1 MKTTTTEQIRTILW
15 FKDIAVH
22 HPNISRRFIA
32 KFVGCHKEIVN
43 KIFAKESYK
52 DTSRLPYGFKTYND
66 IYVIAIN
73 SNGDVYNR
81 IDGTLSNVVYKNNSA
96 IFNFKFIYENNS
108 IKFDVRDYVKHDYK
122 IVKIDKMI
130 SSMFLDNEY
139 TNYYNNILIPNCA
152 KKKST
157 IDTTIT
163 NNSRRLSPEQVYI
176 IKYVNEL
183 YIRDRNSISF
193 NTLAKILNISRK
205 VIYSIIKETK
215 YKELG
220 RLPAGYKTQDT
231 NDTLA
236 VNSTGDVFNRATG
249 EYLTVRYYTK
259 HPKGE
264 NLQYVS
270 TIDSRQGYIKNEFY
284 IKKILRIDL
293 LIKDLFS
300 NNEYDNY
307 YNNILI
313 PNCPDINTT
322 IQKVN
327 TSTIEKTIGSRTN
340 TNTINTT
347 RMNNTILNRIG
358 ELL

>member
-1 MKTTTTEQIRTILW
+1 MKITTTEQIRTILW
-15 FKDIAVH
+15 FKDIAVY

-193 NTLAKILNISRK
+193 TTLAKILNISRK
-205 VIYSIIKETK
+205 VIYSIIKKTK

-249 EYLTVRYYTK
+249 KYLTVKYSTK

-264 NLQYVS
+264 KLQYVS
-270 TIDSRQGYIKNEFY
+270 TIYSRRGYIKNEFF
-284 IKKILRIDL
+284 KKILRIDL

-300 NNEYDNY
+300 NNEYANY
-307 YNNILI
+307 YNNILK